1 LSVISSFA
9 FFTFCNVYA
18 QKQGKQQQLLSE
30 ENIILYDPNLKIELV
45 TP

>member
-1 LSVISSFA
+1 LH
-9 FFTFCNVYA
+9 FTFCNVYA
-18 QKQGKQQQLLSE
+18 QKQRKQQQLLSE